1 MQRINDLPIW
11 VRLVGAMWLI
21 LVLAWGGMTFW
32 TVQEQRQTAV
42 RQAESFSETLHE
54 ITMAGLTTM
63 MITGTINRRAEF
75 LDQII
80 ELQNV
85 HDLRV
90 LRGDNVSRQYGP
102 GGEHERPRDAIERN
116 VLETGEPYIALSED
130 RSTLRAVM
138 PVLNSRQYLGKNCT
152 LCHAVAPEGAV
163 LGGVSLQISLE
174 DVNTASRRFGFNFL
188 AVATLISLPVLLFL
202 FLFTRRF
209 VTNPLHE
216 MTRGLQGIAQGDGD
230 LSHRL
235 PIHGKDEIGQAA
247 QAFNAMMDNFRDLIS
262 RVLQS
267 TSQLARAASDLAS
280 VTERTND
287 GVSRQRSEID
297 QLATAMNEMNS
308 TAHEVARNAQQSSD
322 STRQAEEA
330 AQEGKHI
337 VSGTMKRIEQLAKEV
352 QKAADVIRELD
363 NGSEE
368 IGKVLDVIRGIAEQ
382 TNLLA
387 LNAAIEA
394 ARAGEAGR
402 GFAVVADEVRSL
414 ANRTQSSTQEI
425 QAMIERLQQASRR
438 AVTAMDESRQS
449 AQASRDSAAQAD
461 ASLDA
466 ITLAVTT
473 ISDVNAQVAS
483 AAEEQSAV
491 AEEMNRNV
499 TSISDAAELNAQGAE
514 ETTLASEQL
523 ARLADELQDLVGR
536 FKV

>member
-11 VRLVGAMWLI
+11 VRLVGVMWLTM
-21 LVLAWGGMTFW
+21 VLAWGGMTLW
-32 TVQEQRQTAV
+32 TVQEQRRTAV
-42 RQAESFSETLHE
+42 HQAESFAETLHE

-63 MITGTINRRAEF
+63 MITGTINRRSEF
-75 LDQII
+75 LDQIV

-102 GGEHERPRDAIERN
+102 GSEYEQPRDAIERN
-116 VLETGEPYIALSED
+116 VLETGQPFISLSED
-130 RSTLRAVM
+130 RSALRAVM
-138 PVLNSRQYLGKNCT
+138 PVFNEHEYLGKNCT
-152 LCHAVAPEGAV
+152 LCHGVAPEGAV

-174 DVNTASRRFGFNFL
+174 DVNTASRRFGFSFL
-188 AVATLISLPVLLFL
+188 FVATLLSLPVLLFL

-209 VTNPLHE
+209 VTNPLKE
-216 MTRGLQGIAQGDGD
+216 MTLGLQGIAQGDGD

-235 PIHGKDEIGQAA
+235 PIHGKDEIGQSAM
-247 QAFNAMMDNFRDLIS
+247 AFNAMMDNFRDLIS
-262 RVLQS
+262 RVLHS
-267 TSQLARAASDLAS
+267 TGELARAAADLAS
-280 VTERTND
+280 VTERTNA

-297 QLATAMNEMNS
+297 QLATAMTEMNS

-322 STRQAEEA
+322 STRQAEDA

-337 VSGTMKRIEQLAKEV
+337 VSGTMQRIEQLAKEV
-352 QKAADVIRELD
+352 QRAADVIRELD
-363 NGSEE
+363 NDSEE

-414 ANRTQSSTQEI
+414 ANRTQRSTQEI
-425 QAMIERLQQASRR
+425 QSMIERLQQASRR
-438 AVTAMDESRQS
+438 AVSAMDESRQS
-449 AQASRDSAAQAD
+449 AQASRDSAAQAES
-461 ASLDA
+461 SLAA
-466 ITLAVTT
+466 ITQAVTT

-499 TSISDAAELNAQGAE
+499 TSISDAAEQNAQGAQ
-514 ETTLASEQL
+514 ETTHASEQL
-523 ARLADELQDLVGR
+523 ARLADELQHLVGR